1 MNLVSQEEFNTMK
14 LLVTCIVYLLI
25 AVPVAGQTQ
34 DSCITKINV
43 VVYDINAVNA
53 NLVRLFIVSYYY
65 NDTLYCI
72 ENKRAKKK
80 GIEYYDYIEINAYLD
95 CYDPQQYFYDINRRL
110 IAIANYS
117 GEFFYGG
124 YQEFYPNGNTRIEGA
139 YEHGRKI
146 GTWKYYD
153 NEFQLTKEETY
164 ENGILI
170 NTVTY

>member
-1 MNLVSQEEFNTMK
+1 MK
-14 LLVTCIVYLLI
+14 LLILITLGIVASI
-25 AVPVAGQTQ
+25 PVAGQTQ

-53 NLVRLFIVSYYY
+53 DLVRLFFDSYYF

-80 GIEYYDYIEINAYLD
+80 GIEYYDYIEINAFLD

-117 GEFFYGG
+117 GEFFYGS
-124 YQEFYPNGNTRIEGA
+124 YQELYPNGTSKIEGS

-146 GTWKYYD
+146 GTWKYCD
-153 NEFQLTKEETY
+153 NEYHLTKEETY